1 MKKCKQVL
9 SIFLAV
15 IMLVAAV
22 PVMNIGLKASAITG
36 SEFDSKLSDFKSD
49 CYGHGS
55 HYNNNEPNILG
66 SQCFGYANYIARYV
80 FGSFP
85 SSMASGSPVRDGW
98 TISYGASALDNLH
111 VGDIIRYKS
120 PSYNHSVFVTGI
132 SGDTVYF
139 TDANS
144 DGNNTVKFN
153 RSYDLSFFRDRIAM
167 TCSDSGKLGWVGHYK
182 DWDDDPEPVDLGEQ
196 FYALILNTKY
206 RKPISLNTDTNRIT
220 LETEKNVPY
229 QKWRF
234 TRQDD
239 LAYRI
244 ESCANGKVLEM
255 TNGVREN
262 RTQLT
267 AHDDWW
273 GGYYQQW
280 YFIPQGDGYV
290 MQSKHYTSENW
301 VMDLRGSSNADG
313 SVIQIYQRNDNYAD
327 DETWSV
333 YKIDDYSNSSNVKTD
348 KSIYPL
354 GADVKLS
361 WNYCVGAT
369 SYSLTIWKAGEWRNG
384 VWKDAYSIDTI
395 RIDKATTS
403 YTYRPTE
410 DGGYTFMLKAVDAE
424 EVSSVSRIIVNPQA
438 IDLGE
443 DFFAEIVN
451 TSTNRIIGNFDN
463 NVQASSNEENDPRLI
478 WHFLQNGDGSYNVY
492 NTYSGALLTAE
503 NGGTTSGDN
512 IICQSN
518 HVGASQHWVI
528 THRNG
533 VDCLVSSSGN
543 RFMSLEGGSPEPGT
557 NVKLW
562 TDNGTAGSAAQGFSV
577 VKVTDYARPEAPDAP
592 ELSISSLGSQDTDTV
607 FTWTA
612 SPLKSAKYDN
622 RAYNLRIWQGSE
634 LGVNGTEY
642 THVVN
647 MTDTTCS
654 VRLPKGQYTAY
665 LTAQNT
671 KYHWFS
677 TPSNSVTFTIG
688 NHTHNW
694 TLNSTEAATCIATGT
709 KTFTCSCGASYTETI
724 SIDFSNHV
732 NTTNVA
738 ATASTCSVRGYSAG
752 VYCNDCKRFI
762 SGHEAQSLAPNN
774 HVNTTNVA
782 ATRSTCTVKGY
793 SAGVY
798 CNDCKQYI
806 SGHVEQPLAA
816 HQTTVVNAREA
827 TYDANGYTGDTY
839 CTVCKQTLSYGSS
852 IPKLTKPEDPT
863 NPTNPTQPTNPTP
876 QPTQPQQQPS
886 GSCKYCGQNHTG
898 FSGVLIGFF
907 HSILALFGLR
917 K

>member
-1 MKKCKQVL
+1 MNWTYY
-9 SIFLAV
+9 SIH
-15 IMLVAAV
+15 
-22 PVMNIGLKASAITG
+22 MNG
-36 SEFDSKLSDFKSD
+36 S
-49 CYGHGS
+49 
-55 HYNNNEPNILG
+55 N
-66 SQCFGYANYIARYV
+66 
-80 FGSFP
+80 
-85 SSMASGSPVRDGW
+85 
-98 TISYGASALDNLH
+98 
-111 VGDIIRYKS
+111 
-120 PSYNHSVFVTGI
+120 
-132 SGDTVYF
+132 
-139 TDANS
+139 
-144 DGNNTVKFN
+144 
-153 RSYDLSFFRDRIAM
+153 
-167 TCSDSGKLGWVGHYK
+167 
-182 DWDDDPEPVDLGEQ
+182 DPDPVDLGEQ

-206 RKPISLNTDTNRIT
+206 WKPISLNTDTNKIT

-280 YFIPQGDGYV
+280 YFIRQGDGYV
-290 MQSKHYTSENW
+290 MQSKHYSGENW

-313 SVIQIYQRNDNYAD
+313 SVIQIYQRNDSYAD

-333 YKIDDYSNSSNVKTD
+333 YKIDDYSTSSNVKTD

-354 GADVKLS
+354 GSNVKIS
-361 WNYCVGAT
+361 WNYCVDADH
-369 SYSLTIWKAGEWRNG
+369 YRLVIYKAGETDP
-384 VWKDAYSIDTI
+384 VLSTSIN
-395 RIDKATTS
+395 KATTS
-403 YTYRPTE
+403 YTFKPTA

-424 EVSSVSRIIVNPQA
+424 EESSVARIIVNPQA
-438 IDLGE
+438 VDLGE

-451 TSTNRIIGNFDN
+451 TSTERIIGNFDN

-478 WHFLQNGDGSYNVY
+478 WHFMQNDDGSYLIY
-492 NTYSGALLTAE
+492 NCYNGALLTAE
-503 NGGTTSGDN
+503 NAGTSNRDN
-512 IICQSN
+512 IICQTN
-518 HVGASQHWVI
+518 YVGASQHWVV

-543 RFMSLEGGSPEPGT
+543 RFMSLQGGSPEPGT
-557 NVKLW
+557 NVYLW
-562 TDNGTAGSAAQGFSV
+562 TDNGTGGAAAQGFSV
-577 VKVTDYARPEAPDAP
+577 VEVTDYARPEAPDAS

-612 SPLKSAKYDN
+612 SPLKSEKYDQ
-622 RAYNLRIWQGSE
+622 RTYVLRIWQGSK

-642 THVVN
+642 KNVAI
-647 MTDTTCS
+647 MADTTCS
-654 VRLPKGQYTAY
+654 VRLPKGEYTAY
-665 LTAQNT
+665 LTSANT

-688 NHTHNW
+688 NHTHDW
-694 TLNSTEAATCIATGT
+694 TLNGTEAATCIATGT
-709 KTFTCSCGASYTETI
+709 KTFTCSCGASYSETI
-724 SIDFSNHV
+724 SINSSNHV

-738 ATASTCSVRGYSAG
+738 ATASTCSVKGYSAG

-762 SGHEAQSLAPNN
+762 SGHESQQLAPNN

-782 ATRSTCTVKGY
+782 ATRSTCTEKGY

-806 SGHVEQPLAA
+806 SGHEAQPLAA
-816 HQTTVVNAREA
+816 HQTTTINARAATCTATGYTGDQYCTVCQQTISYGTAIQRKDHTLITQNAREA
-827 TYDANGYTGDTY
+827 TYDAAGYTGDQY
-839 CTVCKQTLSYGSS
+839 CTVCQQIITYGTA
-852 IPKLTKPEDPT
+852 IPKLTRPDE
-863 NPTNPTQPTNPTP
+863 PTNPTQPTQPAT
-876 QPTQPQQQPS
+876 QPTTQQQS
-886 GSCKYCGQNHTG
+886 GNCKYCGGNHSG
-898 FSGVLIGFF
+898 FPGFLIGII
-907 HSILALFGLR
+907 HSILAMFGLH